1 MVNVNLIQDR
11 QSPRSDITMSNDPIK
26 IVLIEDNP
34 GDARLIKEMLT
45 EAKSAC
51 FLLEW
56 RNRLNEG
63 LRWLT
68 ENSADVVLLDLG
80 LPDSQGLDTYAKV
93 HAQFPQ
99 LPIVVLSGLHD
110 ESVAVRAVRDGA
122 QDYLVKGQID
132 GRLMARS
139 VRYAIERKNAEE
151 ALREAHDNLERRVK
165 ERTLELSNLNDQLKE
180 EIEIRKQAEEELK
193 ELANALNVT
202 NTDLMNFTHVIS
214 HDLKSPLNTIGG
226 FANLLAR
233 RYRGKID
240 AGADEILDDIISGVN
255 RMQELIK
262 GLLEYSQ
269 ARTKKKQFKPIAF
282 TTVVKKAV
290 SNLES
295 VIEANNAHVTYDDLP
310 TIMADSLQLIS
321 LFQNLID
328 NAIKYR
334 KEAVPRIHISA
345 QQKGNEWI
353 FSIKDNGIGIDAKGS
368 ERIFGMFQRLSNDQ
382 AGTGI
387 GLATCKEIVKRHSGR
402 IWVESN
408 PGKGSTF
415 YFTIAAE
422 NALRVTSESEVG
434 Q

>member
-1 MVNVNLIQDR
+1 MTNN
-11 QSPRSDITMSNDPIK
+11 PIK
-26 IVLIEDNP
+26 ILLIEDNP
-34 GDARLIKEMLT
+34 GDARLIKEMLI
-45 EAKSAC
+45 EAKSAP
-51 FLLEW
+51 FILEW
-56 RNRLNEG
+56 RDRLHAG
-63 LRWLT
+63 LQWLT
-68 ENSADVVLLDLG
+68 ESCADVVLLDLG

-93 HAQFPQ
+93 HDQFPR

-110 ESVAVRAVRDGA
+110 ESVAVKAVRDGA

-139 VRYAIERKNAEE
+139 MRYAIERKNAEE
-151 ALREAHDNLERRVK
+151 ALQEAHDNLERRVK
-165 ERTLELSNLNDQLKE
+165 ERTIELSNLNDQLTE
-180 EIEIRKQAEEELK
+180 EIEIRKRAEEGLK
-193 ELANALNVT
+193 ELTNALKVT

-214 HDLKSPLNTIGG
+214 HDLKSPLHTIGG

-233 RYRGKID
+233 RYKGKID
-240 AGADEILDDIISGVN
+240 AGADEILDDIVNGVN

-269 ARTKKKQFKPIAF
+269 ARTKKKQFKPIAC
-282 TTVVKKAV
+282 TSVVKKAV
-290 SNLES
+290 CNLEA
-295 VIEANNAHVTYDDLP
+295 VIDANNASITYDDLP
-310 TIMADSLQLIS
+310 TIRADSLQLIS

-334 KEAVPRIHISA
+334 KEEDPRIHVSA
-345 QQKGNEWI
+345 KQKGNEWI
-353 FSIKDNGIGIDAKGS
+353 FSIRDNGIGMDSKGS

-382 AGTGI
+382 SGTGI
-387 GLATCKEIVKRHSGR
+387 GLATCKEIAKRHGGR

-415 YFTIAAE
+415 YFTITAE
-422 NALRVTSESEVG
+422 NSLRVTSNRGGE

>member
-1 MVNVNLIQDR
+1 
-11 QSPRSDITMSNDPIK
+11 
-26 IVLIEDNP
+26 
-34 GDARLIKEMLT
+34 
-45 EAKSAC
+45 
-51 FLLEW
+51 
-56 RNRLNEG
+56 
-63 LRWLT
+63 
-68 ENSADVVLLDLG
+68 
-80 LPDSQGLDTYAKV
+80 LPDSQGLATYAKV
-93 HAQFPQ
+93 HAQCPR

-139 VRYAIERKNAEE
+139 VRYAIERKNAQE
-151 ALREAHDNLERRVK
+151 ALREAHDNLEQRVK

-180 EIEIRKQAEEELK
+180 EIEIRKRAEEELK
-193 ELANALNVT
+193 ELANVLKVT

-233 RYRGKID
+233 RYKGKLD
-240 AGADEILDDIISGVN
+240 TEADEILDDIISGVN

-269 ARTKKKQFKPIAF
+269 AKMKKKQFKPIAC
-282 TTVVKKAV
+282 TAVVKKAV
-290 SNLES
+290 SNLEA
-295 VIEANNAHVTYDDLP
+295 VIEANNAHVTCDVLP

-334 KEAVPRIHISA
+334 QEAVPRIHVSA
-345 QQKGNEWI
+345 EQKGNEWI
-353 FSIKDNGIGIDAKGS
+353 FSIKDNGLGIDSNGS

-382 AGTGI
+382 SGTGI
-387 GLATCKEIVKRHSGR
+387 GLATCKEIVKRHGGR

-422 NALRVTSESEVG
+422 NSLRVTSESEVG

>member
-1 MVNVNLIQDR
+1 
-11 QSPRSDITMSNDPIK
+11 
-26 IVLIEDNP
+26 LIEDNP

-45 EAKSAC
+45 EAKSAP
-51 FLLEW
+51 FQLEW
-56 RNRLNEG
+56 HDQLNAG
-63 LRWLT
+63 LQRLT
-68 ENSADVVLLDLG
+68 ENGADIVLLDLG
-80 LPDSQGLDTYAKV
+80 LPDSQGLDTYAAV
-93 HAQFPQ
+93 HAQFPR

-110 ESVAVRAVRDGA
+110 ESMALKAVRDGA

-132 GRLMARS
+132 GKLMARS
-139 VRYAIERKNAEE
+139 ISYAIERKNAEE
-151 ALREAHDNLERRVK
+151 ALREAHDNLEQRVK
-165 ERTLELSNLNDQLKE
+165 ERTLELSNLNNQLKE
-180 EIEIRKQAEEELK
+180 EIEIRKRAEELK
-193 ELANALNVT
+193 ELTNALKVT

-214 HDLKSPLNTIGG
+214 HDLKSPLHTIGG

-233 RYRGKID
+233 RYKGKID
-240 AGADEILDDIISGVN
+240 AGADEILDDIVKGVN

-269 ARTKKKQFKPIAF
+269 ARTKKKQFKPIAS
-282 TTVVKKAV
+282 TSVVKKAV
-290 SNLES
+290 SNLEA
-295 VIEANNAHVTYDDLP
+295 VIKANNAVVTYDELP
-310 TIMADSLQLIS
+310 TIMADPLQLIS

-334 KEAVPRIHISA
+334 KEEGPRIHVSA

-353 FSIKDNGIGIDAKGS
+353 FSIKDNGIGIDSKGS

-382 AGTGI
+382 SGTGI
-387 GLATCKEIVKRHSGR
+387 GLATCKEIVKRHGGL

-415 YFTIAAE
+415 FFTIAAE
-422 NALRVTSESEVG
+422 NAQRVTSDLEVG